1 MVYYIGIESSLGC
14 TWMLEE
20 RYLIWRFKHG
30 SAEAFERIYEKHKN
44 DLLKL
49 AVVLL
54 GDVHAAEDVVHDV
67 FVHVARTRTRLR
79 VTGNLKALLATAV
92 VNRARN
98 CRRDEY
104 RCRRSLAQQNEGG
117 ASDSF
122 EPAQW
127 AILSEQLQ
135 LLSAAMAQLPDEQR
149 EAVALH
155 LGSRMSFPEI
165 ARIQNASVNT
175 VQGRCRYGLQKLRSL
190 LNSEV
195 TP

>member
-1 MVYYIGIESSLGC
+1 
-14 TWMLEE
+14 MLEE

-30 SAEAFERIYEKHKN
+30 SAEAFERIYERYKN

-54 GDVHAAEDVVHDV
+54 GETCAAEDIVHDV
-67 FVHVARTRTRLR
+67 FVHVAQTRRSLR
-79 VTGNLKALLATAV
+79 VTGHLKALLATSV

-98 CRRDEY
+98 YRRDAY
-104 RCRRSLAQQNEGG
+104 RYHAFPGAAGRGRLVRLRR
-117 ASDSF
+117 
-122 EPAQW
+122 EPEPW
-127 AILSEQLQ
+127 AIVSEQLQ
-135 LLSAAMAQLPDEQR
+135 LLSAAMAQLPYEQR

-155 LGSRMSFPEI
+155 LGTGMSFPEI

-190 LNSEV
+190 LNSEA
-195 TP
+195 TT